1 MDILVNPA
9 VLVPFGFVGLAIL
22 SVVVGSR
29 LGKKFGLS
37 AMKACAL
44 ISLICCYG
52 FCACVVF
59 GLLVG
64 IFHMR
69 FWLAVII
76 AVPLGLPVMYLL
88 GKSA

>member
-22 SVVVGSR
+22 SVVVGSM
-29 LGKKFGLS
+29 LEKKFGRP
-37 AMKACAL
+37 AMIACVW

-52 FCACVVF
+52 FCAFAAF

-69 FWLAVII
+69 LWLAVVI